1 MVMGWERRV
10 NQREVNRET
19 ILLLDSDP
27 VLRGED
33 RAREL
38 VQRKSNTQALL
49 SSINFPVLGSDLL
62 RFPTTGFATILSG
75 FDLGDSSK
83 TGLSVPWLLVVN
95 DNVPLSTPANHSRAY
110 TLD

>member
-1 MVMGWERRV
+1 MGWERRV

-33 RAREL
+33 SARDL

-49 SSINFPVLGSDLL
+49 SSINFPVLGSDSLSS
-62 RFPTTGFATILSG
+62 PTTDFVTILSG

-83 TGLSVPWLLVVN
+83 TGLSVPWLLVAN